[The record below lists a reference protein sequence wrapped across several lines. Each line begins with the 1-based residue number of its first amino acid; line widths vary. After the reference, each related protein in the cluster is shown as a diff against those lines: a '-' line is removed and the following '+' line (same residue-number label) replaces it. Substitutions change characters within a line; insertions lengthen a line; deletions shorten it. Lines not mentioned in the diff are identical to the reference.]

1 MRDYLD
7 LSAVPADEPC
17 AAVGSDDYAKRARLE
32 CRAFVDQ
39 LERTFPDAVA
49 AGVYFRIK
57 SNPHDF
63 GSYLEV
69 QACFD
74 DEDEAQ
80 TEWAYTIEAELPW
93 FWDEDARIFLAAE
106 GYETVPR
113 TEFWAMTIDPKALA
127 R

>member
-7 LSAVPADEPC
+7 LSPTPTDEPC
-17 AAVGSDDYAKRARLE
+17 AQVGSDDYAKRARFE
-32 CRAFVDQ
+32 CRAFMNQ
-39 LERTFPDAVA
+39 LERAFPDAVA

-69 QACFD
+69 QAVFD
-74 DEDEAQ
+74 DEDESQ
-80 TEWAYTIEAELPW
+80 TEWAYTIESELPQA
-93 FWDEDARIFLAAE
+93 WDDDARNELAAA
-106 GYETVPR
+106 GIETVPR
-113 TEFWAMTIDPKALA
+113 DDFWTAPSWTEYA

>member
-1 MRDYLD
+1 MRDFLD
-7 LSAVPADEPC
+7 LSPVPIDEPC
-17 AAVGSDDYAKRARLE
+17 AQVGPGDYMPRMRSE
-32 CRAFVDQ
+32 CKAFVAQ
-39 LERTFPDAVA
+39 LERAFPDALA
-49 AGVYFRIK
+49 AGVRFRIR

-93 FWDEDARIFLAAE
+93 FWDDDARIFLAAE

-113 TEFWAMTIDPKALA
+113 TEFWTMTIDPKSLA